1 MGLGFL
7 KGFLTTLKH
16 LFGRPITRQY
26 PYEKRDL
33 PARTRGALVM
43 NTDADGKAKC
53 VGCGLCA
60 GACPDR
66 LITMRTSPLDGEE
79 GKRVDY
85 FHVDLTRC
93 MYCGL
98 CVAACAFDAIDMSSA
113 FELATRDKQRLAE
126 RDLLVEL
133 RAPEERKTEGEVAS

>member
-1 MGLGFL
+1 MGLGFR
-7 KGFLTTLKH
+7 KGFSNTLRH

-43 NTDADGKAKC
+43 NTDAEGNPKC

-60 GACPDR
+60 AACPDR
-66 LITMRTSPLDGEE
+66 LITMRTSPGPDDT
-79 GKRVDY
+79 KSVDY
-85 FHVDLTRC
+85 FHIELTRC

-98 CVAACAFDAIDMSSA
+98 CVAACAFDALDMSYQY
-113 FELATRDKQRLAE
+113 ELATTDKSLLAE
-126 RDLLVEL
+126 RDLLREL
-133 RAPEERKTEGEVAS
+133 RPPADRKLEGTT